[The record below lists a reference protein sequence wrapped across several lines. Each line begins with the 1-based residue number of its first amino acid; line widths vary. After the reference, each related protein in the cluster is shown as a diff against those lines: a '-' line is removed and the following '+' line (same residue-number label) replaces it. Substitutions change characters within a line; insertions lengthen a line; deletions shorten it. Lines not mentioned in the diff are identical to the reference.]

1 MPTASSQEPSAVP
14 PTTRRKLF
22 GFEIDALSMPEAV
35 NQLHHWVANGENRC
49 RFVVTPNV
57 DHAVLL
63 QEHAGLQAAYRDADL
78 VLADGHPLVWAS
90 RLLRQALPERVPGSD
105 LVPRLFASTQQRGP
119 LTVYLLG
126 AAPGVAEKAA
136 ANIQQ
141 AWPQVQVVGCYS
153 PPLGFEKRAEET
165 EAILQRISSCQPDVL
180 VVGLGAPKQEC
191 WVHANRQ
198 RIAARVALCV
208 GATIDF
214 LANERRRAP
223 RWMQRF
229 GLEWLH
235 RMLSEPRRL
244 VKRYAKDAWVFPQ
257 LVLRQMFSP
266 QAGKI

>member
-1 MPTASSQEPSAVP
+1 MSIATGQAQASTRSAP
-14 PTTRRKLF
+14 RRKLF
-22 GFEIDALSMPEAV
+22 GFEIDPLSMPEAV
-35 NQLHHWVANGENRC
+35 NLLQLWVTRGENRC

-63 QEHAGLQAAYRDADL
+63 QEHTGLQAAYRDADL

-90 RLLRQALPERVPGSD
+90 RLLKQTLPERVPGSD
-105 LVPRLFASTQQRGP
+105 LVPRLFESTQQRGP
-119 LTVYLLG
+119 LTAYLLG

-136 ANIQQ
+136 SNIHKT
-141 AWPQVQVVGCYS
+141 WPQVRVVGCYS
-153 PPLGFEKRAEET
+153 PPLGFERNPEET
-165 EAILQRISSCQPDVL
+165 EAILQRVSSCQPDVL

-191 WVHANRQ
+191 WVHANRD
-198 RIAARVALCV
+198 RIEARVALCV

-257 LVLRQMFSP
+257 LVLRQMLAP
-266 QAGKI
+266 QIGKI